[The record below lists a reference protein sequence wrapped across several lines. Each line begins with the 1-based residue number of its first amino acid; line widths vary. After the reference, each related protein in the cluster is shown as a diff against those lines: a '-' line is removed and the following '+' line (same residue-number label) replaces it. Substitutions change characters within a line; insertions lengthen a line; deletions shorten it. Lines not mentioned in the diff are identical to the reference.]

1 MSTVSGLVN
10 STSTMVTLDFVQ
22 GWKGHRW
29 SEQRLVS
36 VGRWSGAVALLIGA
50 AFAPIVMRWENIFR
64 YAQDLLAPM
73 AAPVVVVFLAGALW
87 PKASERG
94 ALVCLWLSLLSV
106 PFILTKA
113 VLADHN
119 VHFLP
124 ENLENP
130 MVFAG
135 AYGLI
140 SLVLLI
146 ALSENSRRGIMLPAS
161 IAASC
166 AIAWV
171 AAISPA
177 LIALA
182 LFVCTVFMLVPLMI
196 ARKTPGKNLW
206 DRSMLSFGGP
216 SVWYANLWLWWGL
229 LGAILVGIYIKFW

>member
-1 MSTVSGLVN
+1 V
-10 STSTMVTLDFVQ
+10 
-22 GWKGHRW
+22 
-29 SEQRLVS
+29 
-36 VGRWSGAVALLIGA
+36 
-50 AFAPIVMRWENIFR
+50 VMRWENIFR

-113 VLADHN
+113 VLADHDI
-119 VHFLP
+119 HFLP
-124 ENLENP
+124 ANLENP

-140 SLVLLI
+140 SLVLMI
-146 ALSENSRRGIMLPAS
+146 ALSANRRHGGILAAS

-166 AIAWV
+166 AVAWV
-171 AAISPA
+171 AAISPT

-182 LFVCTVFMLVPLMI
+182 LFFCTVFMVVPLMT
-196 ARKTPGKNLW
+196 AR
-206 DRSMLSFGGP
+206 
-216 SVWYANLWLWWGL
+216 
-229 LGAILVGIYIKFW
+229 I